1 MRRAVIDHN
10 ATPSS
15 RRRVD
20 GVEGDDSAVAET
32 RRDYLIYALFI
43 TSNDCTA
50 AANCVRSSPMR
61 LSSCFRVVI
70 AATCWASA
78 ESCAER
84 RRYEPAAAP
93 SDGHVDGVGAT
104 RSRDDAIAATTSQFL
119 R

>member
-1 MRRAVIDHN
+1 MAWRSTRKRREMLISAQH
-10 ATPSS
+10 ATSASS
-15 RRRVD
+15 D
-20 GVEGDDSAVAET
+20 W
-32 RRDYLIYALFI
+32 
-43 TSNDCTA
+43 TA
-50 AANCVRSSPMR
+50 CANCVLSSPMR
-61 LSSCFRVVI
+61 RSSALSVVM